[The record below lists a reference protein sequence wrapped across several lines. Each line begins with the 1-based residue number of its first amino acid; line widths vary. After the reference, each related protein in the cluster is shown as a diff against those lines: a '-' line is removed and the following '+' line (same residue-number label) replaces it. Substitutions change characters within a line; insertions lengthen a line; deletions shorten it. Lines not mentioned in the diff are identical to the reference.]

1 MASTPAVDD
10 GDAEGGPDTAPAP
23 EAAEPAPGAAEPVV
37 DALAQDP
44 SDVAVHRGC
53 QAVWG
58 GTTDCAGLGTWGGAD
73 EGVRAGVL
81 EGGVDE
87 GGP

>member
-1 MASTPAVDD
+1 MDD
-10 GDAEGGPDTAPAP
+10 GDVEDGLGAAPV
-23 EAAEPAPGAAEPVV
+23 PGAAEPVA
-37 DALAQDP
+37 DALTQDP

-58 GTTDCAGLGTWGGAD
+58 GTSD
-73 EGVRAGVL
+73 GVGPGVWD
-81 EGGVDE
+81 GVDE

>member
-23 EAAEPAPGAAEPVV
+23 EPAPGAAEPVA

-58 GTTDCAGLGTWGGAD
+58 GTTDGTGPGTWGAAD
-73 EGVRAGVL
+73 EGVL